1 MLAGVYMQ
9 KNFRYLDDLIHSGA
23 KRIVLDADIVLDDDE
38 EDEYYEG
45 IDIDVERLVIDGAG
59 HTVDA
64 RGKVRIFHVSAI
76 NVKINNI
83 TLKNGNFLNGGA
95 IFNKCFLQISNVN
108 FESNSSDMGGAI
120 FNAFQLKAF
129 DCNFSNNHSSFEG
142 GAIFNG
148 GKFHGEYC
156 SFTSNMSLLQGG
168 AVYNC
173 AVLHI
178 CNSVFK
184 SNVSREIG
192 GAIFSEKEEIRLS
205 SPPYRS
211 MVEICNV
218 CCINCEFEDN
228 EPDDI
233 FEVSDDE
240 KPEKKDSP

>member
-1 MLAGVYMQ
+1 MQ
-9 KNFRYLDDLIHSGA
+9 KNFRYLDDLIHSGV

-83 TLKNGNFLNGGA
+83 TLKNGNFLN
-95 IFNKCFLQISNVN
+95 
-108 FESNSSDMGGAI
+108 GGAI